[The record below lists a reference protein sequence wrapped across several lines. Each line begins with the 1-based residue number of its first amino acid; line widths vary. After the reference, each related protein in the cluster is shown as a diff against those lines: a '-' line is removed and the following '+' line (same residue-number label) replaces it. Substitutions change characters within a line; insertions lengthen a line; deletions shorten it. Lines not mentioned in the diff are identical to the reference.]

1 MTDPKF
7 YEETEGIVN
16 PRSSYPIFFKIINGK
31 RVKMTI
37 ENIRN
42 PMIQPYDR
50 YGHEFIIKE
59 VQPDRFVYSY
69 ARNNSNITEDNTN
82 NAKTIENVRNLFN
95 GNSTPSTIT
104 NNSGRSI
111 TPSSNDEPPPKKLKT
126 FGRLPSFMQEYQRKS
141 RRTKNRRTKSRK
153 SRKTLRR

>member
-1 MTDPKF
+1 MSGPKF

-16 PRSSYPIFFKIINGK
+16 PRSSHPIFFKIINGK

-37 ENIRN
+37 EDIRN

-50 YGHEFIIKE
+50 YEHEYIIKE
-59 VQPDRFVYSY
+59 VKPDKFVYSY

-82 NAKTIENVRNLFN
+82 NAETIENVRNLFK

-111 TPSSNDEPPPKKLKT
+111 TPSSNDEPPTKKLKN
-126 FGRLPSFMQEYQRKS
+126 FGSLPSFMKERQRKS
-141 RRTKNRRTKSRK
+141 RRQNKSRRIK
-153 SRKTLRR
+153 GRKTLRR